1 MRALDQAARSAAP
14 TGGREVVIFPQK
26 RMRLGGWR
34 VACGVMA
41 VCGLLALGLL
51 LALGASPARAQREI
65 PPSWDFFVQIPDLG
79 RGLAEVTWTVRGF
92 GPERPL
98 RVCADM
104 NDAER
109 YVVRIERVYGGGDPA
124 AEGGARRPLR
134 RDGRCWRVPDADP
147 RGVVLH
153 YFYDLRELASQ
164 NGSPDHAQRLGETYI
179 FNDETMFLRPD
190 PLPRR
195 GDGIPEPIIRI
206 DLRLPPGVQV
216 AAPWQRL
223 PGPGQ
228 RFTLDAA
235 QYDGGGYVMIGTL
248 EDLGE
253 IKLPHTTVQLVT
265 LPAERRMSA
274 QALRSWVRAAMSAI
288 DRFYGTLTPQRVLVN
303 LVPVPG
309 SQDAS
314 LFGTVLRPLHPSVV
328 IYFGAECER
337 AENPDEWV
345 AVHELFHI
353 GNPWLNEKL
362 PWFVEGF
369 TTYYQDVLRARLGAM
384 STTAAWGDLW
394 DGFRRLCQ
402 PEDGASLKE
411 ESIRLRYSFRYTR
424 VYWGGACVAFLAD
437 VAIRERSH
445 GQKSLDDVMR
455 ELRTRSLREP
465 LDEDE
470 VLAALDE
477 AAGGKL
483 VSGYLRERRAL
494 PVRERLQRL
503 GVEATGDDTVRLRD
517 DAPLAALRR
526 SMF

>member
-1 MRALDQAARSAAP
+1 MRS
-14 TGGREVVIFPQK
+14 GGRLVALTV
-26 RMRLGGWR
+26 LA
-34 VACGVMA
+34 ACGLWAA
-41 VCGLLALGLL
+41 VQLLP
-51 LALGASPARAQREI
+51 GAGVRPARAQREI
-65 PPSWDFFVQIPDLG
+65 PPSWDFVVEIPDLG
-79 RGLAEVTWTVRGF
+79 RGLADVTWTVRGF
-92 GPERPL
+92 GPDRPL
-98 RVCADM
+98 RVCGDM

-109 YVVRIERVYGGGDPA
+109 YVVRIERLYGGGDPSA
-124 AEGGARRPLR
+124 AEGGAGPGAPEGVQRRPLR

-153 YFYDLRELASQ
+153 YLYDLRDLASR
-164 NGSPDHAQRLGETYI
+164 NGSPDYAQRLGETYI

-195 GDGIPEPIIRI
+195 SEGGPEPLIHI
-206 DLRLPPGVQV
+206 DLRLPPGTQV

-223 PGPGQ
+223 PGPGL
-228 RFTLDAA
+228 RFVLDAA
-235 QYDGGGYVMIGTL
+235 QYDGGGYVMMGTL

-253 IKLPHTTVQLVT
+253 LKLPHTSVHVVT
-265 LPAERRMSA
+265 LPAERRLSA
-274 QALRSWVRAAMSAI
+274 QALRSWVRTAITAI
-288 DRFYGTLTPQRVLVN
+288 DRFYGALTPRHVLVN

-328 IYFGAECER
+328 IYFGADCER

-353 GNPWLNEKL
+353 GNPWVTEKL
-362 PWFVEGF
+362 PWLIEGF
-369 TTYYQDVLRARLGAM
+369 TTYYQDVLRARLGTM
-384 STTAAWGDLW
+384 DRTAAWGDLW

-402 PEDGASLKE
+402 PEDGTSLRE

-445 GQKSLDDVMR
+445 GQRSLDDVLR

-483 VSGYLRERRAL
+483 VSGYLRERRSL
-494 PVRERLQRL
+494 PVRDRLLRL
-503 GVEATGDDTVRLRD
+503 GVEPTGDDTVRLRE
-517 DAPLAALRR
+517 DAPLAAIRR